1 MNNQDLTGWYVA
13 FAVGAVCLL
22 VAIAVIAVMLDLV
35 RTIGTSARDVALSLR
50 DCRLNTDA
58 IPEVAGINAM
68 AESVTGHL
76 VMLRRWLGDEEA
88 TTHES

>member
-1 MNNQDLTGWYVA
+1 MNDQALTGWYVG
-13 FAVGAVCLL
+13 FVVGAVCLL

-35 RTIGTSARDVALSLR
+35 RTIGISARDVALSLR

-76 VMLRRWLGDEEA
+76 VMLRRWLGDKAGEGR
-88 TTHES
+88 